1 MVLPFG
7 RSSQISRV
15 NNENTSSS
23 PNTTYGSRRLRV
35 DSRTS
40 RAAGST
46 APDLVVVTAAEGSS
60 GGGTGVASGDGTGV
74 ASGGTAL
81 SGSAE
86 GSSASS
92 SPDPGTSS
100 NAPPVAIARSVADRT
115 PPPAW
120 CTHAPAALVRRSH
133 HPAPHRCRPAPV
145 PVAHARLRAVR
156 EGRHRTRVLDERP
169 AADEDE
175 RAGGRQSARARGVA
189 VPETRD
195 RPGCAN
201 DAPGPLSSDV
211 RSA

>member
-15 NNENTSSS
+15 NNEKTSSS
-23 PNTTYGSRRLRV
+23 PSRTYGSRRLRV
-35 DSRTS
+35 DSRMS

-46 APDLVVVTAAEGSS
+46 APDLDVATAADGSS

-100 NAPPVAIARSVADRT
+100 NAPPVAIARSVAD
-115 PPPAW
+115 
-120 CTHAPAALVRRSH
+120 
-133 HPAPHRCRPAPV
+133 
-145 PVAHARLRAVR
+145 
-156 EGRHRTRVLDERP
+156 
-169 AADEDE
+169 
-175 RAGGRQSARARGVA
+175 
-189 VPETRD
+189 
-195 RPGCAN
+195 
-201 DAPGPLSSDV
+201 
-211 RSA
+211 